1 MTAGTNHPTRDQLL
15 DSAEL
20 LFATNGIQATSVRD
34 ITRAAGANLASI
46 NYHFGSKEGLVR
58 AVVARRIEP
67 INRERYAL
75 LDAAL
80 ARPHVTLRRIV
91 HAFVEPAIRML
102 MANPEEGQN
111 FVRLMGRIHM
121 GPGEMT
127 ESIVLEHFAEL
138 IERFTDAMELAL
150 PSLDRSEIY
159 WRFHFAIGAFS
170 QTISC
175 GHLLETFTEG
185 ACLANDPDELTDR
198 LVDFIVGGF
207 RAGAGR
213 GKRGGA

>member
-1 MTAGTNHPTRDQLL
+1 MNAESNRPTRDHLL

-34 ITRAAGANLASI
+34 ITRAAGTNLASI

-75 LDAAL
+75 LDLAL
-80 ARPHVTLRRIV
+80 SRRKVTLRQVV
-91 HAFVEPAIRML
+91 HAFVAPAITML
-102 MANPEEGQN
+102 MANPEKGQN

-121 GPGEMT
+121 GSGEMT
-127 ESIVLEHFAEL
+127 ESITVEHFAEL
-138 IERFTDAMELAL
+138 IERFTDAMQLAL
-150 PSLDRSEIY
+150 PSLSRSEIY

-175 GHLLETFTEG
+175 GHLLETFTDG
-185 ACLANDPDELTDR
+185 VCMTNDPAELTDR
-198 LVDFIVGGF
+198 LVGFIVGGF

-213 GKRGGA
+213 GKGGSA